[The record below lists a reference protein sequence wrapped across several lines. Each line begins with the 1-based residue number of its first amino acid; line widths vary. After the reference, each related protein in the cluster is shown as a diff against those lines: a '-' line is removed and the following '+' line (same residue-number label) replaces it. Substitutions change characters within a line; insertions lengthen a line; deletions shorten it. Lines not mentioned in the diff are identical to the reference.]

1 MKNPITTEGAASA
14 QNPLPPVPT
23 TKILA
28 ISHFMGTPMTPAQ
41 RAQIMPH
48 EVHDTV
54 NAYLGGKIDQW
65 YFRTDGKG
73 VVFIV
78 NASTPEEAK
87 NILEKFPLGQ
97 AGLMGFDYIP
107 LGPLSPLR
115 IINDLQPTEEV
126 TDGADQRQSL
136 SRPQTPGAGAGFR
149 GRHAMTSIAGSASE
163 VKVQH
168 RSLLI
173 ERGYEEFTGRLEQ
186 ILGRFVASKL
196 KGLTPDGAMEALKS
210 MEGEQGFMIIDIFDH
225 GADLLMVGQR
235 RKAKQYLI
243 GNPLVAI
250 QITRYDIRAALY
262 APLRVLVFESEPGRT
277 VVEFDQPS
285 TLFGQFGRNEVT
297 AGAVE
302 SDGKLDRVIAKAA
315 MT

>member
-1 MKNPITTEGAASA
+1 
-14 QNPLPPVPT
+14 
-23 TKILA
+23 
-28 ISHFMGTPMTPAQ
+28 
-41 RAQIMPH
+41 
-48 EVHDTV
+48 
-54 NAYLGGKIDQW
+54 
-65 YFRTDGKG
+65 
-73 VVFIV
+73 
-78 NASTPEEAK
+78 
-87 NILEKFPLGQ
+87 
-97 AGLMGFDYIP
+97 
-107 LGPLSPLR
+107 
-115 IINDLQPTEEV
+115 
-126 TDGADQRQSL
+126 
-136 SRPQTPGAGAGFR
+136 
-149 GRHAMTSIAGSASE
+149 MTSIASSASE

-173 ERGYEEFTGRLEQ
+173 ERGYEEFTGRFEQ

-210 MEGEQGFMIIDIFDH
+210 MEGEQGFMIINIFDH

-250 QITRYDIRAALY
+250 QMTRYDIRAALY

-285 TLFGQFGRNEVT
+285 ALFGQFGRSEVT
-297 AGAVE
+297 AEAVE
-302 SDGKLDRVIAKAA
+302 SDGKLGRVIAKAA

>member
-1 MKNPITTEGAASA
+1 MTAIAS
-14 QNPLPPVPT
+14 
-23 TKILA
+23 
-28 ISHFMGTPMTPAQ
+28 
-41 RAQIMPH
+41 
-48 EVHDTV
+48 
-54 NAYLGGKIDQW
+54 
-65 YFRTDGKG
+65 
-73 VVFIV
+73 
-78 NASTPEEAK
+78 
-87 NILEKFPLGQ
+87 
-97 AGLMGFDYIP
+97 
-107 LGPLSPLR
+107 
-115 IINDLQPTEEV
+115 
-126 TDGADQRQSL
+126 
-136 SRPQTPGAGAGFR
+136 
-149 GRHAMTSIAGSASE
+149 SASE

-210 MEGEQGFMIIDIFDH
+210 MEGEQGFMIINIFDH

-277 VVEFDQPS
+277 VVEFDQAS

>member
-1 MKNPITTEGAASA
+1 MA
-14 QNPLPPVPT
+14 
-23 TKILA
+23 TK
-28 ISHFMGTPMTPAQ
+28 S
-41 RAQIMPH
+41 
-48 EVHDTV
+48 
-54 NAYLGGKIDQW
+54 
-65 YFRTDGKG
+65 
-73 VVFIV
+73 
-78 NASTPEEAK
+78 
-87 NILEKFPLGQ
+87 
-97 AGLMGFDYIP
+97 
-107 LGPLSPLR
+107 
-115 IINDLQPTEEV
+115 
-126 TDGADQRQSL
+126 
-136 SRPQTPGAGAGFR
+136 
-149 GRHAMTSIAGSASE
+149 SASE

-196 KGLTPDGAMEALKS
+196 NGLTPDAAKEALKS
-210 MEGEQGFMIIDIFDH
+210 MEGEQGLMIIQIIDH

-243 GNPLVAI
+243 GNPLLAI
-250 QITRYDIRAALY
+250 QVNRYDIRAALY

-302 SDGKLDRVIAKAA
+302 SDGKLDRIIAKAA

>member
-1 MKNPITTEGAASA
+1 KRTATLSRHRHGNPGATGS
-14 QNPLPPVPT
+14 T
-23 TKILA
+23 
-28 ISHFMGTPMTPAQ
+28 G
-41 RAQIMPH
+41 
-48 EVHDTV
+48 
-54 NAYLGGKIDQW
+54 
-65 YFRTDGKG
+65 
-73 VVFIV
+73 
-78 NASTPEEAK
+78 ASTDA
-87 NILEKFPLGQ
+87 
-97 AGLMGFDYIP
+97 
-107 LGPLSPLR
+107 
-115 IINDLQPTEEV
+115 V
-126 TDGADQRQSL
+126 
-136 SRPQTPGAGAGFR
+136 R
-149 GRHAMTSIAGSASE
+149 GGHAMTSVANSASE

-173 ERGYEEFTGRLEQ
+173 ERGYEEFTERLEQ
-186 ILGRFVASKL
+186 ILGRFVPSRL
-196 KGLTPDGAMEALKS
+196 KGLTPDDAMEALKS
-210 MEGEQGFMIIDIFDH
+210 MEGEQGFMIINIFDH
-225 GADLLMVGQR
+225 GADLLIVGQR

-250 QITRYDIRAALY
+250 QITRHDIRAALY

>member
-1 MKNPITTEGAASA
+1 
-14 QNPLPPVPT
+14 
-23 TKILA
+23 
-28 ISHFMGTPMTPAQ
+28 MTPISNN
-41 RAQIMPH
+41 R
-48 EVHDTV
+48 EGV
-54 NAYLGGKIDQW
+54 K
-65 YFRTDGKG
+65 TDD
-73 VVFIV
+73 
-78 NASTPEEAK
+78 
-87 NILEKFPLGQ
+87 
-97 AGLMGFDYIP
+97 GLTA
-107 LGPLSPLR
+107 
-115 IINDLQPTEEV
+115 TEHSV
-126 TDGADQRQSL
+126 
-136 SRPQTPGAGAGFR
+136 
-149 GRHAMTSIAGSASE
+149 SE

-168 RSLLI
+168 RSLVI
-173 ERGYEEFTGRLEQ
+173 ERGYEEFTGRLEE

-196 KGLTPDGAMEALKS
+196 KGLTPDGAIEALKS
-210 MEGEQGFMIIDIFDH
+210 MEGEQGFMIINIFDH

-277 VVEFDQPS
+277 VVEFDQAS